1 MMASGGGIKSRLASF
16 RARGRGMRTRKK
28 AVRSLRKTREM
39 GLGIQAA
46 APSWLR
52 RLGIIAIHNHHT
64 AFDEPI

>member
-1 MMASGGGIKSRLASF
+1 
-16 RARGRGMRTRKK
+16 MRTRKK